1 MELLLTVPIENWIV
15 FQQIYLLTLIDC
27 KSVTTKRLCCTLCI
41 CNIHYCACMK
51 NEDTTG
57 VVKPQIKGQTIA
69 KRNET
74 KKHTMNYK
82 TIHIQPKI

>member
-1 MELLLTVPIENWIV
+1 
-15 FQQIYLLTLIDC
+15 
-27 KSVTTKRLCCTLCI
+27 
-41 CNIHYCACMK
+41 MK

-74 KKHTMNYK
+74 KKHTMNYE
-82 TIHIQPKI
+82 TIHNQKSLKICSCPFLIYDISLGL

>member
-1 MELLLTVPIENWIV
+1 
-15 FQQIYLLTLIDC
+15 
-27 KSVTTKRLCCTLCI
+27 
-41 CNIHYCACMK
+41 MK

-82 TIHIQPKI
+82 TIHIQLKI

>member
-1 MELLLTVPIENWIV
+1 MEFMLNVTVKDWIV
-15 FQQIYLLTLIDC
+15 FQQIYPITLIDC
-27 KSVTTKRLCCTLCI
+27 KSVTTKKLCCI

-82 TIHIQPKI
+82 TIHIKLKI